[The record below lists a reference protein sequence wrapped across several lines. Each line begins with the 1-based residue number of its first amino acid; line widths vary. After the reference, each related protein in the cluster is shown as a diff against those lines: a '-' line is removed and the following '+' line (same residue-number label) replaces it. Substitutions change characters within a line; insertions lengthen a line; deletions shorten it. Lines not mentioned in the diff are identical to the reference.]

1 MVRTKKNDIFKN
13 FSNISELNHYL
24 TTNETTEV
32 FQNNENSKT
41 GSSSWTGTESYDAAN
56 DFLLYGCN
64 ELRAKIE
71 DAGVKKI
78 RTEIKK
84 YMTRRTIHSSVV
96 GAAPN
101 VPAFISGAPNC
112 MMMYQQKRVKQRVG
126 NVAYNM
132 AISGSEGQD
141 RINDTAAKLIA
152 ALMLTEA
159 KGIRVNL
166 YMFILAEKKGNLLG
180 CSLKIK
186 SSGQKFDVLKMA
198 YPLAHSSMLRRHY
211 LRYVEVTEN
220 VSPVYL
226 NNYGSPVTN
235 NAENKKY
242 LAEHGL
248 KCDVVTSFYDLRYK
262 SVDDIVKVI
271 IGN

>member
-24 TTNETTEV
+24 ISNETTEV
-32 FQNNENSKT
+32 FKNNEISQT
-41 GSSSWTGTESYDAAN
+41 GSHSWTGTESYDAAN

-84 YMTRRTIHSSVV
+84 YMTRRTIYSSVV

-112 MMMYQQKRVKQRVG
+112 MMMYRQTKVKQRVV

-132 AISGSEGQD
+132 AISGNEEQSS
-141 RINDTAAKLIA
+141 INDTAAKLIA
-152 ALMLTEA
+152 ALMIAEA
-159 KGIRVNL
+159 KGVRVNL
-166 YMFILAEKKGNLLG
+166 YMFVLAKKLRNMLG

-198 YPLAHSSMLRRHY
+198 YPLAHSSMLRRHF

-220 VSPVYL
+220 VSPAFVK
-226 NNYGSPVTN
+226 NYGTPETDKT
-235 NAENKKY
+235 ENKKY
-242 LAEHGL
+242 LTEHGL

-262 SVDDIVKVI
+262 SVDNIVKVI